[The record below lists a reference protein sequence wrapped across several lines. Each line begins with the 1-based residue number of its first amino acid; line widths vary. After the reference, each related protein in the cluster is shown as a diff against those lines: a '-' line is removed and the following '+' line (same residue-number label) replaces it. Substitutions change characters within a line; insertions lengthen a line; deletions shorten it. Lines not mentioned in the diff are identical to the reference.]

1 MTDRAD
7 RTGRTDVDAAVD
19 DRVREELVR
28 FVRALR
34 RAGASVPANAATTAA
49 RALAEVGLDER
60 DRARTA
66 LRASLLSDREDFEAF
81 DRLFETFWR
90 RLTAGLDAGGS
101 GSDGDEMDGDLA
113 PLGAA
118 VDGDTDDR
126 TDGDDGDRGDD
137 EGSPVGSFSAGPVG
151 GDADADAEGTMTA
164 MYSPSGRASPIES
177 GPLSDGDGLGP
188 AFGDLTRSLAGLQGR
203 RFGRGTDRADVRRAL
218 RASVSTGGTVLSVPR
233 RERQRTAVRAL
244 VLVDVSQSVLDV
256 VDRGFLIDF
265 LRRARRDWRQA
276 RVFLFDEDVR
286 EVSRQFDAPSASS
299 AMAALEAAETAWG
312 GGTRIGG
319 SIEGLHESD
328 PDAVDRRTVVFV
340 VSDGLE
346 MGDVDTLERELSWLS
361 RRAKRVFWLNPLA
374 ASERYEPT
382 ARGMAAALPYVDGLF
397 AFARPADVTEM
408 ARQLRR
414 QGPGG
419 RIGYEFDPRTTHRG
433 TTARTE
439 NDA

>member
-1 MTDRAD
+1 MTDRTD
-7 RTGRTDVDAAVD
+7 RTGRADVDAAVD

-126 TDGDDGDRGDD
+126 TDGDRGDD
-137 EGSPVGSFSAGPVG
+137 EGSPAGSFSAGPVG
-151 GDADADAEGTMTA
+151 GDADADAEGTTTA

-233 RERQRTAVRAL
+233 RERRRTAVRAL

-286 EVSRQFDAPSASS
+286 EVSRQFDAPSTSS

-374 ASERYEPT
+374 ASGRYEPT

-419 RIGYEFDPRTTHRG
+419 RIGYEFDPRTTHRE

>member
-1 MTDRAD
+1 MTDR
-7 RTGRTDVDAAVD
+7 VEAAVH

-49 RALAEVGLDER
+49 RALVEVGLDER

-66 LRASLLSDREDFEAF
+66 LRASLLTDREDFEAF
-81 DRLFETFWR
+81 DRLFETFWQ

-101 GSDGDEMDGDLA
+101 GSDGGEPDGDLA
-113 PLGAA
+113 SLGAE
-118 VDGDTDDR
+118 T
-126 TDGDDGDRGDD
+126 D
-137 EGSPVGSFSAGPVG
+137 EGSEDWTEDHDPDENDDGSLVGSFAAGPAEG
-151 GDADADAEGTMTA
+151 GADADAEGTTTA
-164 MYSPSGRASPIES
+164 VYSPSGSASRVES
-177 GPLSDGDGLGP
+177 GPLSDGGDLAP
-188 AFGDLTRSLAGLQGR
+188 AFEELTRSLAGLRGR
-203 RFGRGTDRADVRRAL
+203 RFTSGTDRADVRRAL

-244 VLVDVSQSVLDV
+244 VLVDVSRSVLDV
-256 VDRGFLIDF
+256 LDRGFLIDF
-265 LRRARRDWRQA
+265 LRRARRDWRRA

-286 EVSRQFDAPSASS
+286 EASREFDAPSPAA
-299 AMAALEAAETAWG
+299 AMAALEAAEAAWG

-319 SIEGLHESD
+319 SVERLHERH
-328 PDAVDRRTVVFV
+328 PEAVDRRTVVFV

-346 MGDVDTLERELSWLS
+346 MGDVSTLERELSWLT
-361 RRAKRVFWLNPLA
+361 RRGKRTFWLNPLA

-397 AFARPADVTEM
+397 AFARPADVAEM

-419 RIGYEFDPRTTHRG
+419 RIGYEFDPRTTHRQ